1 MSIIRFRRIIAA
13 FALAALAASL
23 GAQERLPFKPSRV
36 VLGGRAVAMV
46 ADALYAFPE
55 ARSSVV
61 SIAGTDQGLGT
72 FLEAVEPGF
81 LAKPGLDRSAGA
93 EAYAALRPDLVILK
107 SGMKASLGAG
117 LSALRVPTLY
127 VELETPEDYYADLA
141 AIGRVYGAERRA
153 VELIAYYKEI
163 VDRVESTARLARAAG
178 AAQPRVLVV
187 QASAGAYQLP
197 PDAWIQTR
205 MVEMAGGAPVWKGQN
220 PGSGWTTVGAEQIAA
235 WNPDIVV
242 IISYREDAS
251 KLAKAFAADP
261 RFAGLRAVR
270 DGRVRGYA
278 QDFYSWDQPDTRWG
292 LGLLWMSKLLHPE
305 RQRQLSLETEARRF
319 FKLFYGLGDAAF
331 EATILPRAQGDWLR

>member
-13 FALAALAASL
+13 FALAALASSL

-81 LAKPGLDRSAGA
+81 LAKPGLDRAAGA

-117 LSALRVPTLY
+117 LAALKVPTLY

-141 AIGRVYGAERRA
+141 AIGRLYGAERRA

-187 QASAGAYQLP
+187 QASSGAYQLP

-205 MVEMAGGAPVWKGQN
+205 IVEMAGGLPVWKGQN
-220 PGSGWTTVGAEQIAA
+220 PGSGWATVGAEQIAA
-235 WNPDIVV
+235 WDPEVV
-242 IISYREDAS
+242 VVISYREDAAA
-251 KLAKAFAADP
+251 LAKAFAADP
-261 RFAGLRAVR
+261 RFAGLRAAR

-292 LGLLWMSKLLHPE
+292 LGLLWMSKLLNPE
-305 RQRQLSLETEARRF
+305 RLRQLSLESEARRF
-319 FKLFYGLGDAAF
+319 FKLFYGLSDSAF
-331 EATILPRAQGDWLR
+331 EATILPRAKGDWLR

>member
-1 MSIIRFRRIIAA
+1 MG
-13 FALAALAASL
+13 ASL
-23 GAQERLPFKPSRV
+23 GAQANLPLKPSRV

-61 SIAGTDQGLGT
+61 SVAGTDQGLGT

-81 LAKPGLDRSAGA
+81 LAKPGLDRTAGA

-117 LSALRVPTLY
+117 LATLKVPTLY
-127 VELETPEDYYADLA
+127 VELETPEDYYADLTA
-141 AIGRVYGAERRA
+141 LGRVYGAERRA

-163 VDRVESTARLARAAG
+163 VDRVESTARSARAAG
-178 AAQPRVLVV
+178 GGQPRVLVV

-205 MVEMAGGAPVWKGQN
+205 MVEMAGGLPVWKGQN
-220 PGSGWTTVGAEQIAA
+220 PGAGWATAGAEQIAA
-235 WNPDIVV
+235 WNPDVVVV
-242 IISYREDAS
+242 IAYREDAAGS
-251 KLAKAFAADP
+251 AAAFAADP

-305 RQRQLSLETEARRF
+305 RQRQLSLEAEARRF